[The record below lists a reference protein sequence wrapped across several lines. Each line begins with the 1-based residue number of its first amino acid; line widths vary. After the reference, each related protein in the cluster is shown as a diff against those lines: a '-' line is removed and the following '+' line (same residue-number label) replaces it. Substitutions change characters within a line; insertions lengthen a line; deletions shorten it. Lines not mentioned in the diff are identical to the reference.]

1 MIMIEKKVHTVPF
14 LTVWFAKE
22 PLKHQ
27 GIVLYREAAFVGNEK
42 AEPFDTLISDLT
54 ETEEEMKQHLS
65 KSCKYKV
72 NRAPRENVTFQIKK
86 SEELTDEEIGGF
98 LDFFQEFW
106 ESKGVSFTEKEEL
119 KEELLAYRELGT
131 LTLSTAYIE
140 GKAAVYHTHLFDQD
154 VARLLH
160 SASLYREI
168 EKNEIADT
176 AGDAEH
182 EQKITDE
189 DTEKATKSAAKE
201 KDNSRNLVGMANRY
215 LHFEE
220 MKYFKQQGIRSYDWG
235 GAGKGEDVLSITEFK
250 ESFGGEHVTFH
261 DFTIV
266 TGLKAKL
273 VTALSNLRHRAT
285 T

>member
-1 MIMIEKKVHTVPF
+1 MSTIPYGPNDEYLIGTVGIES
-14 LTVWFAKE
+14 
-22 PLKHQ
+22 LKP
-27 GIVLYREAAFVGNEK
+27 K
-42 AEPFDTLISDLT
+42 
-54 ETEEEMKQHLS
+54 
-65 KSCKYKV
+65 
-72 NRAPRENVTFQIKK
+72 
-86 SEELTDEEIGGF
+86 GF

-106 ESKGVSFTEKEEL
+106 ESKGVSFTEKGEL
-119 KEELLAYRELGT
+119 KEELLAYRELGA

-160 SASLYREI
+160 SASLYRE
-168 EKNEIADT
+168 A
-176 AGDAEH
+176 
-182 EQKITDE
+182 
-189 DTEKATKSAAKE
+189 E

-266 TGLKAKL
+266 TGLKAKI
-273 VTALSNLRHRAT
+273 VTALSNLRHKAT